1 MKTTCN
7 LKNLVF
13 FPQIKYAKLILWVG
27 TSSALL
33 QSGFTGA
40 RGELY
45 KCTASPL
52 CLLCYHYQLAAV
64 RSPAT
69 SQARS
74 KWAVGEQLYP
84 GSCSQFAGSSVSTTV
99 ASYVPS
105 HWSSTAVSRLSLV
118 IFPFHGENLRL
129 MVVAECGQSLCKLPF
144 GAQLSFLSQLKRAS
158 ALHNLGSP
166 EERSRIMP
174 NCRQCNGKVGK
185 C

>member
-1 MKTTCN
+1 MSWDVKRFTPEWLHWRSWRALQMHSPSTLLAVLSLPISSCEESSN
-7 LKNLVF
+7 L
-13 FPQIKYAKLILWVG
+13 PG
-27 TSSALL
+27 TE
-33 QSGFTGA
+33 QMG
-40 RGELY
+40 
-45 KCTASPL
+45 
-52 CLLCYHYQLAAV
+52 
-64 RSPAT
+64 
-69 SQARS
+69 
-74 KWAVGEQLYP
+74 KWGEQLYP

-144 GAQLSFLSQLKRAS
+144 GAQLSFLSQLKWAS

-166 EERSRIMP
+166 EERSRIVP

-185 C
+185 R